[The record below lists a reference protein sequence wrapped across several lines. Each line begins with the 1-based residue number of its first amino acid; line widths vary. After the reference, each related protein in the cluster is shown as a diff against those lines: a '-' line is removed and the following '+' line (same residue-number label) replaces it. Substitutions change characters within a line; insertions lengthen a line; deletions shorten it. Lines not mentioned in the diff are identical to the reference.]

1 MKQASVL
8 DRRSF
13 VKALLAAG
21 ATSVVASCRSAPAGD
36 TPSAPA
42 GGKIDAPS
50 WIHPASLIR
59 PLPGPGGNLAWKAGD
74 TLKWLTPEKIAPG
87 KPADLLASLPKEK
100 LADMYHKLW
109 VIRLWETAV
118 KDLSVTGKDGLYGV
132 VHLYV
137 GQEAM
142 AVGSIA
148 ALNPDDYITSTHRG
162 HGHVIARGT
171 DINKM
176 MAEMFMKATGSNKA
190 YGGSM
195 HICDESKG
203 VLSANPIVGA
213 GAYIGAGAA
222 YNMKV
227 RGSKQVVMTFLG
239 DGATNS
245 PYYFSALRQATMYKC
260 PLVVVVENNFQ
271 NMWISMATVSPT
283 PWCAD
288 LTVGLG
294 IPSVV
299 VDGNDIAAMYAATK
313 EAAERARAGEG
324 PSVVEGITYRWLDH
338 DGFAGAKERVDGAFN
353 LPYRT
358 DDEVRQWIARDP
370 IKRFH
375 SFLVE
380 KKLFTDAD
388 LKAAEAGARKAVDD
402 SIDFARKS
410 PLPAPEDGVKNVWSL
425 GPLPATQF
433 GKG

>member
-1 MKQASVL
+1 MKQVSVL
-8 DRRSF
+8 DRRTF

-21 ATSVVASCRSAPAGD
+21 ATSIVVSCRSAPAGE
-36 TPSAPA
+36 TPAAPA
-42 GGKIDAPS
+42 GGQAAVPS
-50 WIHPASLIR
+50 WLHPTSLVR
-59 PLPGPGGNLAWKAGD
+59 PSPGPGGNLAWKVGD

-100 LADMYHKLW
+100 LADMYRQLW
-109 VIRLWETAV
+109 VIRLWETAI
-118 KDLSVTGKDGLYGV
+118 KDLTVTGKDGLYGLA
-132 VHLYV
+132 HLYI

-142 AVGSIA
+142 AVGPIA
-148 ALNPDDYITSTHRG
+148 ALNADDYVISTHRG
-162 HGHVIARGT
+162 HGHVIAKGA

-176 MAEMFMKATGSNKA
+176 MAEMFMKATGTNKA
-190 YGGSM
+190 YAGSM
-195 HICDESKG
+195 HIFDRSKG
-203 VLSANPIVGA
+203 VLKASPIVGA
-213 GAYIGAGAA
+213 GAYLGAGAA

-227 RGSKQVVMTFLG
+227 RGSNQVVMTFLG

-245 PYYFSALRQATMYKC
+245 AYYFSAIRQATMYKC

-271 NMWISMATVSPT
+271 NMWVPMPTVSPT

-299 VDGNDIAAMYAATK
+299 VDGNDIAAMYSATK
-313 EAAERARAGEG
+313 EAVDRARVGDG

-338 DGFAGAKERVDGAFN
+338 DGFAGTKAGVDGAFG

-370 IKRFH
+370 IKRFQ
-375 SFLVE
+375 SFMVE
-380 KKLFTDAD
+380 RKLFTDAD
-388 LKAAEAGARKAVDD
+388 LKAVEAGARKAVDD

-425 GPLPATQF
+425 GPVPATQF
-433 GKG
+433 GRA